1 MGQNC
6 SAIAR
11 LECYGYLQVTQ
22 SSYSSTS
29 IRMSV
34 SVTSRHTQT
43 TGLRDTTWCVLTLL
57 APPSFGSPAGIL
69 KKDGRKKKDDY
80 FRKKG

>member
-1 MGQNC
+1 
-6 SAIAR
+6 
-11 LECYGYLQVTQ
+11 
-22 SSYSSTS
+22 
-29 IRMSV
+29 MSV